1 MEISFVLL
9 RSWRQLEVQNSF
21 LQFSALFIIKQTQAR
36 PNIKK
41 KIGVTVMT
49 SQVCWSQNVFR
60 VPRHVICDS
69 SEWENCRTPKAN
81 SGTSNMKL
89 IFSRNI
95 SVVTGN

>member
-49 SQVCWSQNVFR
+49 SQVC
-60 VPRHVICDS
+60 
-69 SEWENCRTPKAN
+69 
-81 SGTSNMKL
+81 
-89 IFSRNI
+89 
-95 SVVTGN
+95 